1 MRIIIFGPPA
11 AGKGTLSK
19 NLVKKFNIP
28 QISTGDLLR
37 HSIKILDEVGKE
49 AKPYMDAGQLVPDH
63 LAIKLLKKRLAQEDT
78 KKGFILDGFPRTQKQ
93 ADELEHITHIDHV
106 LSLKCSKDVIIERI
120 ENRRVCLHCNA
131 IFHLVNMPPKQEGIC
146 DQCGGQIIQR
156 DDDNATT
163 IEKRLKAYKQ
173 QTETLISYYK
183 EKGILHD
190 IDAERPIDEIIKEA
204 IKILSK

>member
-1 MRIIIFGPPA
+1 MRIIIFGPPG

-19 NLVKKFNIP
+19 SLVKEFNIP

-37 HSIKILDEVGKE
+37 QSIKVLDEIGKE

-63 LAIKLLKKRLAQEDT
+63 LAIKLLKQRLTDSDT

-106 LSLKCSKDVIIERI
+106 LNLKCSKAVIIGRVK
-120 ENRRVCLHCNA
+120 NRRICLNCHA
-131 IFHLVNMPPKQEGIC
+131 IFHLINMPPKQEGIC

-156 DDDNATT
+156 DDDNPTT
-163 IEKRLKAYKQ
+163 IEKRLGNYKE
-173 QTETLISYYK
+173 QTETLISYYNK
-183 EKGILHD
+183 KGILRD
-190 IDAERPIDEIIKEA
+190 IEAEGNIDGIIKVA
-204 IKILSK
+204 ISILSK